1 MGKPLGFPIYFKA
14 RGGEQMLKYTL
25 KRMLMMIPV
34 LLGVSFVVFF
44 LMYIS
49 PGDPAKMILGEMAEV
64 QEVEALRESLGL
76 NAGFWERYLQYM
88 KDIILYGDLG
98 ISYATREPVLSEVM
112 ERFPITLRLASSG
125 VLVALC
131 IGVPCGIVAAT
142 KQYSIFDHVAT
153 VLSLLGNSMPAFWMG
168 ILLILI
174 FSVSLGIFP
183 SSGYN
188 SVQHMVLPAL
198 TLGTSSAAVIM
209 RMTRSSMLEVIRQD
223 YIRTARSKGQKER
236 VVIYYHA
243 LKNALIPVITAV
255 GLQFGMLLGGSIL
268 TETIFSIPGI
278 GKLMVDS
285 IKNRNYPV
293 VQGGVLILAVIF
305 SFVNL
310 GMDLLYAYVDP
321 RIKSQYKGTKGRMRK
336 IKETQENEKRDG
348 V

>member
-1 MGKPLGFPIYFKA
+1 
-14 RGGEQMLKYTL
+14 MLKYTL
-25 KRMLMMIPV
+25 KRLLMMIPV
-34 LLGVSFVVFF
+34 LLGVSFVVFL

-49 PGDPAKMILGEMAEV
+49 PGDPAKMILGEMAEA

-76 NAGFWERYLQYM
+76 NNGFWERFFTYM
-88 KDIILYGDLG
+88 KDIVLYGDLG
-98 ISYATREPVLSEVM
+98 ISYTTREPVFTEVM
-112 ERFPITLRLASSG
+112 ERFPVTLRLASSG
-125 VLVALC
+125 VLVALL
-131 IGVPCGIVAAT
+131 IGVPCGIIAAT
-142 KQYSIFDHVAT
+142 RQYSIFDHVAT

-168 ILLILI
+168 IGLL
-174 FSVSLGIFP
+174 P
-183 SSGYN
+183 SSGY
-188 SVQHMVLPAL
+188 SSAEYMILPAL

-223 YIRTARSKGQKER
+223 YIRTARSKGQRESI
-236 VVIYYHA
+236 VIYFHA

-285 IKNRNYPV
+285 IKSRNYPV
-293 VQGGVLILAVIF
+293 VQGGVLILAVVF

-310 GMDLLYAYVDP
+310 GVDLLYAFVDP
-321 RIKSQYKGTKGRMRK
+321 RIKSQYKGAKKNRK
-336 IKETQENEKRDG
+336 AAEEEQEEDEEDLEEE

>member
-1 MGKPLGFPIYFKA
+1 
-14 RGGEQMLKYTL
+14 MLKYTL
-25 KRMLMMIPV
+25 KRLLMMIPV
-34 LLGVSFVVFF
+34 LLGVSFVVFL

-49 PGDPAKMILGEMAEV
+49 PGDPAKMILGEMAEA
-64 QEVEALRESLGL
+64 QEIEALRESLGL
-76 NAGFWERYLQYM
+76 NAGFWERYFNYM

-98 ISYATREPVLSEVM
+98 ISYATREPVLSEVTL
-112 ERFPITLRLASSG
+112 RFPVTLRLASSG
-125 VLVALC
+125 VFVALC
-131 IGVPCGIVAAT
+131 IGIPCGIIAAT

-168 ILLILI
+168 ILLILV
-174 FSVSLGIFP
+174 FSVQLGWLP

-188 SVQHMVLPAL
+188 SAEHMILPAL

-223 YIRTARSKGQKER
+223 YIRTARSKGQKES
-236 VVIYYHA
+236 VVIYFHA

-293 VQGGVLILAVIF
+293 VQGGVLILAVVF

-310 GMDLLYAYVDP
+310 GVDLLYAFVDP
-321 RIKSQYKGTKGRMRK
+321 RIKSQYKGNRNSLK
-336 IKETQENEKRDG
+336 KEAEEETEEAEEE